1 MVSTLDFESSDPSSN
16 LGRTYLF
23 YSLIIVTPWRNG
35 SASDSRSE
43 GCVFESRR
51 GHQVFVFKILFINTK
66 WLRGATVA
74 RLTPDQK
81 AACSN
86 HVGVRN
92 ILSDGGM
99 QRREDSQWSES
110 TRNGKI
116 SVTNKL
122 KQYIFSTAVL
132 SPKQTQIL
140 WKVLRFQ
147 ENNVASNEDWTH
159 DLWFTRPTLCHW
171 TMDHRTAADCST
183 TELYP
188 QDWCWRCEVLRYTWQ
203 VNVAEA
209 PVHSGAIE
217 SAQRRWYN
225 GQHSCLPS
233 SWSGFDSR
241 PTQYFF
247 YFWPPPTRRKTP
259 FWHSQKYIQFLVSK
273 KGFRHREL
281 NPGHLGESQ
290 VS

>member
-1 MVSTLDFESSDPSSN
+1 MAEWLRRWTANPLGSARVGSNPVFVAPPHWFYGVMVSTLDFESSDPSSN
-16 LGRTYLF
+16 LGRTF
-23 YSLIIVTPWRNG
+23 PFFPSSKYSFST
-35 SASDSRSE
+35 
-43 GCVFESRR
+43 
-51 GHQVFVFKILFINTK
+51 Q

-99 QRREDSQWSES
+99 QRREDSQWSKS

-116 SVTNKL
+116 SVINKL

-132 SPKQTQIL
+132 SPQQTKIL

-171 TMDHRTAADCST
+171 
-183 TELYP
+183 
-188 QDWCWRCEVLRYTWQ
+188 
-203 VNVAEA
+203 
-209 PVHSGAIE
+209 AIE
-217 SAQRRWYN
+217 A
-225 GQHSCLPS
+225 C
-233 SWSGFDSR
+233 
-241 PTQYFF
+241 
-247 YFWPPPTRRKTP
+247 
-259 FWHSQKYIQFLVSK
+259 
-273 KGFRHREL
+273 
-281 NPGHLGESQ
+281 GHLLLEIF
-290 VS
+290 